1 LEKGKIYLVGAGP
14 GDPDLLTLKALNVIK
29 NCDVIIYDAL
39 MNPEILKHAPDQV
52 EKIFIGK
59 SRHTERMTQREV
71 EELMINKAKEG
82 LDVVRLKGGDPF
94 VFGRGGEEAEI
105 TIEAGL
111 DWEVVPGI
119 SSGVAVP
126 AYAGIPLTH
135 RDCASYVTF
144 ITGHESNEDAK
155 VEWEKIRSA
164 YHTLV
169 IFMGITKLPDTV
181 SKLLSGDYKPETPIA
196 IIESG
201 TTSKQNVRV
210 STLGE
215 ITTDIEKTPVKT
227 PALVVIGEVVNY
239 REKLGK

>member
-1 LEKGKIYLVGAGP
+1 MKKGKIYLVGAGP
-14 GDPDLLTLKALNVIK
+14 GDPELLTIKALNILK

-39 MNPEILKHAPDQV
+39 MNPGILDYVPEGI

-59 SRHTERMTQREV
+59 SRHADRMSQSEV
-71 EELMINKAKEG
+71 EQLMIKKASEG
-82 LDVVRLKGGDPF
+82 LRVVRLKGGDPF

-105 TIEAGL
+105 IIEAGFE
-111 DWEVVPGI
+111 WEVIPGI
-119 SSGVAVP
+119 SSGIAVP

-144 ITGHESNEDAK
+144 ITGHESTEDAK

-164 YHTLV
+164 YHTIV
-169 IFMGITKLPDTV
+169 IFMGITKLSDTV
-181 SKLLSGDYKPETPIA
+181 SRLLKGDFKAQTPIA

-201 TTSKQNVRV
+201 TTAQQNVRI

-215 ITTDIEKTPVKT
+215 IIADIEKTPVKT
-227 PALVVIGEVVNY
+227 PALVVIGEVVKY
-239 REKLGK
+239 RERLGK